1 MDYNKLQKTA
11 TKEQRK
17 FIKYDEL
24 NFAFWVYATNDITS
38 HVFNQ

>member
-1 MDYNKLQKTA
+1 MPAVTLMDYNKLQKTA

-24 NFAFWVYATNDITS
+24 NFAF
-38 HVFNQ
+38 